1 MQAAVESSHRDSMSV
16 SNNKSAA
23 NKPHLSKGMMNIGG
37 IKMRTG
43 IDPYADERTFC
54 KYLIAILYNNIILI
68 IY

>member
-43 IDPYADERTFC
+43 LVIV
-54 KYLIAILYNNIILI
+54 IIVLI
-68 IY
+68 IIVKGDIALY